1 MPRTEDVLT
10 IFLASPSD
18 VSDER
23 LRFADVIA
31 EWNNA
36 WSRELGLRLEL
47 VRWEDSAYPSLGAD
61 AQDVINRQIPNDY
74 DLFVGIMWS
83 RFGTTTG
90 RAGSGTQEEF
100 DRALARYR
108 ELPGSLDILFYFK
121 DAPVSPSKLDPFQL
135 GKIQEFKAALQAAG
149 LLSWDFSDV
158 EQFEKLVDL
167 HLTRH
172 VQAWRKRRDDGQP
185 KPSAVTAALPV
196 AAPSPAAPS
205 NAATGADER
214 DDDAGYID
222 LLEDFTQSSE
232 EMAEIA
238 LRLSAAQSDLTEH
251 TQKGGHELDALKA
264 SGKELSPS
272 VVRRSITRVA
282 DEMLRFTNRVEVE
295 IPLFRGAADRS
306 MAALVK
312 AATLAAELDPNQIA
326 GTKEAAS
333 TLLMTLAG
341 ARGSTTEFKATTAS
355 LPRMTK
361 ELNVAK
367 RKQVAA
373 LERLIGE
380 FENTERLLVE
390 AIAVIDALP
399 GARARDV

>member
-18 VSDER
+18 VADER
-23 LRFADVIA
+23 MRFADVIA
-31 EWNNA
+31 EWNRG

-47 VRWEDSAYPSLGAD
+47 LRWEDNAYPSLGVD
-61 AQDVINRQIPNDY
+61 AQDVINRQIPSDY

-83 RFGTTTG
+83 RFGTVTG

-108 ELPGSLDILFYFK
+108 QVPGSLDILFYFK
-121 DAPVSPSKLDPFQL
+121 DAPVAPSKLDPLQL
-135 GKIQEFKAALQAAG
+135 GKVQEFKAALQAAG

-158 EQFEKLVDL
+158 EQFEKLVGL

-172 VQAWRKRRDDGQP
+172 VQAWRNRRDDG
-185 KPSAVTAALPV
+185 KRKHSLVIGAAEFAPV
-196 AAPSPAAPS
+196 LSPLMVAPD
-205 NAATGADER
+205 ADEH
-214 DDDAGYID
+214 DEDAGYID
-222 LLEDFTQSSE
+222 LLEDFAESSE
-232 EMAEIA
+232 EMSEIA
-238 LRLSAAQSDLTEH
+238 LRLSAAQNDLTEH

-264 SGKELSPS
+264 SGEQLSPS
-272 VVRRSITRVA
+272 VVRRSIARVA
-282 DEMLRFTNRVEVE
+282 DEMLRFTIRVEVE
-295 IPLFRGAADRS
+295 IPLFRAAADRS
-306 MAALVK
+306 MAALVRV
-312 AATLAAELDPNQIA
+312 ATLAAELDPNQIA
-326 GTKEAAS
+326 GTREAAS
-333 TLLMTLAG
+333 TLLVTLAV
-341 ARGSTTEFKATTAS
+341 ARGSTTEFQSTTAS

-373 LERLIGE
+373 LGLLIGE

-390 AIAVIDALP
+390 AIALIDALL
-399 GARARDV
+399 GAGGRDS